1 MVTTQYVGEAAY
13 CDQVA
18 VMRRGRLVTVDTP
31 DGLRRQALGGEVIH
45 IQLDGSQTLEVMRFF
60 EGLPQVKRAERAPDE
75 PDGILVFVENAGQE
89 LPVLLAALKEEKGI
103 TPRVAEPYL
112 PPFDEIFVRL
122 IQRSEATE

>member
-1 MVTTQYVGEAAY
+1 
-13 CDQVA
+13 
-18 VMRRGRLVTVDTP
+18 
-31 DGLRRQALGGEVIH
+31 LRRQALGGEVIH